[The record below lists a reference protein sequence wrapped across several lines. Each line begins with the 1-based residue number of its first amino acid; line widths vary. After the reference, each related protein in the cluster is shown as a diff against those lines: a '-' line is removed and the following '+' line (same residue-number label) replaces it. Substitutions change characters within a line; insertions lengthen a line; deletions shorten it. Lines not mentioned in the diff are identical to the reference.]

1 MEPLIRECRMED
13 AEFICELNRNEM
25 GYDFPLE
32 QTKQQLSGLLKSSK
46 DKIYVA
52 EIENHVVGYVHANDY
67 DLLYALPMKNIMGIA
82 VAGDYRKRGIGAALL
97 SAVEKWAEQT
107 GVSGVRLVSGAS
119 RTGAHE
125 FYRCCGYGGEKEQVN
140 FKKFFNAPEQSSQLN
155 TQ

>member
-32 QTKQQLSGLLKSSK
+32 QTKQQL
-46 DKIYVA
+46 
-52 EIENHVVGYVHANDY
+52 
-67 DLLYALPMKNIMGIA
+67 
-82 VAGDYRKRGIGAALL
+82 
-97 SAVEKWAEQT
+97 
-107 GVSGVRLVSGAS
+107 SGVRLVSGAS

-140 FKKFFNAPEQSSQLN
+140 FKKFFNAPE
-155 TQ
+155 